1 MNWRLRD
8 ARNNFSKVVQ
18 MAKNEGPQTVT
29 LRGRRAAVVLSAEDY
44 DRLLSSKP
52 SFVEHL
58 LSGPAWDDDFIE
70 ELDRRGKKPSRP
82 LSF

>member
-18 MAKNEGPQTVT
+18 MARNEGPQTVT

-52 SFVEHL
+52 LFVEHL
-58 LSGPAWDDDFIE
+58 LSGPAWDDGFIE

>member
-1 MNWRLRD
+1 M
-8 ARNNFSKVVQ
+8 ARNDGQ
-18 MAKNEGPQTVT
+18 QTVT

>member
-18 MAKNEGPQTVT
+18 MARNDGQQTVT